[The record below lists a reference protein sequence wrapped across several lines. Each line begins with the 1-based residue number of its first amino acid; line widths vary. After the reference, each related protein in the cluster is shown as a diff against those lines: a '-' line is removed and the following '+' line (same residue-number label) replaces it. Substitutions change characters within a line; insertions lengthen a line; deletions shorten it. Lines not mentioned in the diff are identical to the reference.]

1 MEKVNIP
8 IYRAKIDIETLARGN
23 NIEEYLYRVIR
34 HYVNRGIIIKNEDN
48 YYAIG
53 RLNSYDEIEVFDSED
68 KQILKYPYFETTLA
82 VHFPNNNMLDS
93 EETPIFASLD
103 KEKGRG
109 GDICTYNYLLCK
121 YTMIFNPIIGVKA
134 INLLDY
140 DDNGYILNPRLT
152 VIGIQK

>member
-1 MEKVNIP
+1 MEKSNLP
-8 IYRAKIDIETLARGN
+8 IYRAKKMNSDENVIGSLVGNFIIVKSTIIKGLSIFRIDEAYEIDI
-23 NIEEYLYRVIR
+23 
-34 HYVNRGIIIKNEDN
+34 
-48 YYAIG
+48 
-53 RLNSYDEIEVFDSED
+53 
-68 KQILKYPYFETTLA
+68 TTLA